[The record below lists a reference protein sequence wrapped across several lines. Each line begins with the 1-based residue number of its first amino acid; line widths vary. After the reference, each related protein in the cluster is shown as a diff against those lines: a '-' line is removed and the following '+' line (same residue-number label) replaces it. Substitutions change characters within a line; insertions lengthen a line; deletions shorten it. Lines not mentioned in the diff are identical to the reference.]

1 MIIGICS
8 AGKRELFI
16 GCNGN
21 IYPCPN
27 FILDTCILG
36 NILNVESLFD
46 ITDKSADQYLCDF
59 IAEVAPINLP
69 RCQKCPVKLF
79 CWTCPGELLDIN
91 TEAAFN
97 SRCERL
103 KPILM
108 RRVWEK
114 EINY

>member
-1 MIIGICS
+1 MAYFLTITGWLKIKPT
-8 AGKRELFI
+8 A
-16 GCNGN
+16 
-21 IYPCPN
+21 CPN

-103 KPILM
+103 KPILISSLLPLL
-108 RRVWEK
+108 RQK
-114 EINY
+114 PEIN